1 MNSTEFV
8 KKLKDIALNY
18 KTLYVMGCFGAP
30 LNAVNKIRYTT
41 NTAYNRRADRSA
53 MIRAA
58 SADTFGFD
66 CVNLIKGILWGWNG
80 NKNATYGGAV
90 YSSNG
95 VPDINDTQM
104 FNKCYD
110 KSDDFSRI
118 IPGEAV
124 WLPGHIGIY
133 IGDGLAVECTPA
145 WRNNVQITSC
155 NCYKAG
161 YYRRDWQKHGK
172 LPYIKYVAENTVE
185 TLAHEVMQGKWGNEA
200 DRKKRLENAGY
211 DYRSVQDWVNRICRT
226 IRIVD
231 TLAQEVLEGKW
242 GNGNVRREQLISAG
256 YDYRTV
262 QDKVNEIVKK

>member
-1 MNSTEFV
+1 MMNSTEFV
-8 KKLKDIALNY
+8 KKLKDIALHY
-18 KTLYVMGCFGAP
+18 KTLYVMGCFSAP
-30 LNAVNKIRYTT
+30 MTQANKIRYTT
-41 NTAYNRRADRSA
+41 ITAYNRSADRAA

-110 KSDDFSRI
+110 KSTDFSRI

-145 WRNNVQITSC
+145 WKNNVQITSC

-161 YYRRDWQKHGK
+161 YNCRNWQKHGK
-172 LPYIKYVAENTVE
+172 LPYINYVAEKSVE
-185 TLAHEVMQGKWGNEA
+185 NLAHEVMQGKWGNG
-200 DRKKRLENAGY
+200 D
-211 DYRSVQDWVNRICRT
+211 
-226 IRIVD
+226 
-231 TLAQEVLEGKW
+231 
-242 GNGNVRREQLISAG
+242 VRQEQLISAG

-262 QDKVNEIVKK
+262 QDRVNEIVK